1 MTHCPH
7 CGKSLIP
14 DGPSAEFAYTQNRWF
29 DAFWQLYPRHVGK
42 ASALKA
48 WRKAATSEEVFA
60 EIMAGLKVQLPRMA
74 STIDKSF
81 IPHAST
87 WLNGRRWEDEREG
100 RRLPHERV
108 SACELCRDTGTISS
122 FPDADTM
129 ALAACSC
136 ARGALPG
143 LMVGVY
149 RVSTG
154 ERIGDAPAIPTSGDG
169 VARVSR

>member
-1 MTHCPH
+1 VN
-7 CGKSLIP
+7 
-14 DGPSAEFAYTQNRWF
+14 EWF

-42 ASALKA
+42 AAALKA

-87 WLNGRRWEDEREG
+87 WLNGCRWEDEWEG

-108 SACELCRDTGTISS
+108 IACELCGDTGTISS
-122 FPDADTM
+122 FPETDTM
-129 ALAACSC
+129 ALVPCSC
-136 ARGALPG
+136 ARGAFPG

-154 ERIGDAPAIPTSGDG
+154 ERLGDVSGLGIPQAEETPF
-169 VARVSR
+169 